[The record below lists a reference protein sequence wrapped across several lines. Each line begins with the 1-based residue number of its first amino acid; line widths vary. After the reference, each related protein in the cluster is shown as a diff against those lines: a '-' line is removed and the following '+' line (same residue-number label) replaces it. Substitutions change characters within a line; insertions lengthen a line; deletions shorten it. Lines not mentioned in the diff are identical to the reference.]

1 MADSRGVVIE
11 FDFTAL
17 DGAKLLF
24 DTMRDH
30 LAAID
35 DIQFTP
41 GLEARCLAGRE
52 LEDGVCRLFDLVK
65 TKKTA
70 AKAVRTLS
78 DAFVEVFAEAAPS
91 AVTTAFKSFVKSLK
105 EKGVKVVIATRVD
118 PEVLAPALAD
128 VLDENAVLC
137 QVKPTAYGST
147 KTDVFGMICRDNA
160 IRRRRTLA
168 IVGSGF
174 SVKEALLAGLGAVAV
189 ENDHTAWQDF
199 SGVSDF
205 IPALNGP
212 AVKVVQKVMN
222 LE

>member
-1 MADSRGVVIE
+1 MADSKGVVIE

-17 DGAKLLF
+17 NGAKLLF

-52 LEDGVCRLFDLVK
+52 LEAGVCRLFDLVK

-70 AKAVRTLS
+70 TKAVRILT
-78 DAFVEVFAEAAPS
+78 DAFAKAFAEAAPS

-118 PEVLAPALAD
+118 PEALAPVLAD
-128 VLDENAVLC
+128 VLDENAVLYR
-137 QVKPTAYGST
+137 VEPAVYGST
-147 KTDVFGMICRDNA
+147 KADVFGMICRDNA
-160 IRRRRTLA
+160 IRRRQTLA
-168 IVGSGF
+168 IVGSGL
-174 SVKEALLAGLGAVAV
+174 SVKEALLAGLGALAV

-199 SGVSDF
+199 SGASDF

-212 AVKVVQKVMN
+212 SVKVVQKVMN